1 MYAIVSDRSVAAVDC
16 RRCRLLLLLATGIWA
31 CLTATS
37 PTNLTAA
44 DGVFARLQ
52 LHSPGASYFVRL
64 GGYIHKSPWY
74 LPRAVIP
81 AGADRDAAQRV
92 PSGQWTPWIDI
103 RQFAEGR
110 LHGRMQRSGGVA
122 ELPNVT
128 ADFAVEPPAERL
140 TVAIE
145 LATEPRDDRVV
156 KRWRE
161 TLAGTLTSFLVS
173 PDLARDVDSLETA
186 AEMTARRLA
195 WAREATGGQRH
206 SPQRLIVQTSFWAPQ
221 RPELNLRE
229 AEVLHLLG
237 FNVVGNQRPEVRER
251 FPFVAPGH
259 THDVQ
264 FGPAATRQEI
274 DVLMKTHA
282 ESFSQSVPSNAA
294 WPDLPV
300 PFGFADEVCC
310 RPPIGDNERA
320 LAHFHAW
327 LEQQRIAPRD
337 LGVARLSDV
346 VPLESPEAL
355 REREPIDGPAARR
368 VFYYTSRF
376 RQQAATD
383 RVAWHTEAFRRHF
396 TGTFPA
402 ATSTLVADHP
412 YFAGSGM
419 GMGMTPNPTWGGYP
433 LTMDWFELARRGAVD
448 LAGIEDWMG
457 LQYMYGPNTTW
468 EGFQLMGFQAS
479 IFRSGSRGQLPMIA
493 WITPSDE
500 VNLRLKTASALCQG
514 TKHFFYWTYG
524 PTATSTEN
532 YWSDLRGSYD
542 GIAAVTRQLAAAE
555 HRIAPGRVRP
565 ARIALLYSIS
575 SDLWQPF
582 GYVHM
587 LERRGTYLSLIHDQY
602 LVDMLTEE
610 DVHAGRLSDYD
621 VLYATDPCI
630 RGDAAQRIADWVARG
645 GHLFATT
652 AAGSRDEFNEPSD
665 RLAATFGIGS
675 TVETQIQPGRYHI
688 RGALNGMAYLDQ
700 VQTNK
705 LNRPA
710 ADDANSQQESD
721 LQAERSW
728 AFGVLGT
735 RVGFTP
741 TTARVLATFGDGS
754 PAVVENRAGKGRAV
768 YIGACPALA
777 YIKEANFVPDALREK
792 WPDDLRAQ
800 INAAA
805 RQRGVARLA
814 ELSHAV
820 VETGVYE
827 TDSGTALVLAN
838 FTYQPI
844 DELQVCLPVPHAVT
858 SVRSVE
864 HGEAVKKWDWLR
876 AETAKTPEN
885 QRSRRCLS
893 QFSHSLGELRF
904 QVEQVNATPDSGRPG
919 GRVRFTM
926 PLGLSDIILI
936 E

>member
-1 MYAIVSDRSVAAVDC
+1 MSAIVSDRSVGALNS
-16 RRCRLLLLLATGIWA
+16 RLWRLLLLLVPFPLQAPYVRGVAVTLWSVLQIALAAGMWA
-31 CLTATS
+31 LLLAAI
-37 PTNLTAA
+37 PAELRAA
-44 DGVFARLQ
+44 DGVFARFQ
-52 LHSPGASYFVRL
+52 LHSPGANYFVRL

-81 AGADRDAAQRV
+81 AGADRDAALRI

-128 ADFAVEPPAERL
+128 ADFAVEPAAERL

-173 PDLARDVDSLETA
+173 PDLARDADSLETA

-206 SPQRLIVQTSFWAPQ
+206 SPRRLIVQTSFWAPQ

-264 FGPAATRQEI
+264 FGPAATREEI

-282 ESFSQSVPSNAA
+282 ERFSQSVPSNPAR
-294 WPDLPV
+294 PDLPV

-337 LGVARLSDV
+337 LGVARLTDV

-355 REREPIDGPAARR
+355 REREAIDGPAARR

-396 TGTFPA
+396 TGSFPA

-479 IFRSGSRGQLPMIA
+479 IFRSGSRGQLPIIA

-514 TKHFFYWTYG
+514 AKHFFYWTYG

-532 YWSDLRGSYD
+532 YWSDLRGAYD

-610 DVHAGRLSDYD
+610 DVHAGRLNDYD

-630 RGDAAQRIADWVARG
+630 RRDAAQRIADWVARG
-645 GHLFATT
+645 GHLVATA

-700 VQTNK
+700 VQTAEG
-705 LNRPA
+705 LDRPA

-721 LQAERSW
+721 GQAGCSW

-735 RVGFTP
+735 RVAFMP

-844 DELQVCLPVPHAVT
+844 DELQICLTVPHAVT

-864 HGEAVKKWDWLR
+864 R
-876 AETAKTPEN
+876 
-885 QRSRRCLS
+885 
-893 QFSHSLGELRF
+893 GELRF
-904 QVEQVNATPDSGRPG
+904 QVEQVDATPDSDRASSP
-919 GRVRFTM
+919 VRFVL